1 VTPVP
6 ENHDEITNSRLRR
19 AQFAWA
25 MYDFANTIFSMNIVT
40 FFFSPW
46 IIITLGVEDIWF
58 SLAYS
63 ASMIV
68 VAFTMPGLGRK
79 ADQTAGKIR
88 GLRSYTLM
96 CVFFTVLLSLV
107 AILHLSLTITA
118 ALALL
123 CFACA
128 NYYYEGGI
136 TYYNALLSDVSNPS
150 NVGKIS
156 GIGVGL
162 GYIGAIAGLWLV
174 APFVDGSLSSSMSGR
189 EYAFLPTAMF
199 FLIFAL
205 PAFFWIKEHEHTQP
219 SSATE
224 ESYFKRMSLTLKET
238 RDYPGVLRFL
248 ISDFLV
254 EDAIATTIVFMA
266 VYAEAVVGFA
276 EADKRILFLSST
288 AFAFVGSFLF
298 GYLAD
303 RIRPKNAL
311 IIALIGWVSV
321 LAIGVGVSSRSTLYV
336 VGGLVGM
343 FLGAVWTTAR
353 PLLNSLVPAEKLGQ
367 FYGLYSLSGRSAA
380 TVGPLI
386 WGLIA
391 LIGKHDMP
399 LGRAALSV
407 LSSLGVSI
415 TENLTA
421 TIHYRLALASLLV
434 AMLAGLM
441 GFVKVPN
448 RRRYSKE

>member
-1 VTPVP
+1 ML
-6 ENHDEITNSRLRR
+6 ENHMRKSEKGIRR

-88 GLRSYTLM
+88 GLRSFTLM
-96 CVFFTVLLSLV
+96 CILFTVLLSLV
-107 AILHLSLTITA
+107 AILHLGLTVTA

-162 GYIGAIAGLWLV
+162 GYIGAIAGLWLA
-174 APFVDGSLSSSMSGR
+174 APFVDGTLSSSMSGR
-189 EYAFLPTAMF
+189 EYAFLPTAIF

-205 PAFFWIKEHEHTQP
+205 PAFFWIKEREHTQP
-219 SSATE
+219 SPVAE
-224 ESYFKRMSLTLKET
+224 ENYFKRMSETLKET

-276 EADKRILFLSST
+276 EAEKRILFLSST
-288 AFAFVGSFLF
+288 AFAFAGSFLF
-298 GYLAD
+298 GYLSD

-311 IIALIGWVSV
+311 IIALVGWVSV
-321 LAIGVGVSSRSTLYV
+321 LAIGVGVSSKSILYV
-336 VGGLVGM
+336 VGALVGM

-391 LIGKHDMP
+391 LLGKHDMP
-399 LGRAALSV
+399 LGRIALST
-407 LSSLGVSI
+407 LSSLGVNI

-421 TIHYRLALASLLV
+421 TIHYRLALASLLI
-434 AMLAGLM
+434 AMLAGLA
-441 GFVKVPN
+441 GFIKVPN
-448 RRRYSKE
+448 RRRYSSE

>member
-1 VTPVP
+1 M
-6 ENHDEITNSRLRR
+6 RR

-63 ASMIV
+63 ISMIA
-68 VAFTMPGLGRK
+68 VALTMPSLGRK
-79 ADQTAGKIR
+79 ADQTAGKVR
-88 GLRSYTLM
+88 GLRSYTLL
-96 CVFFTVLLSLV
+96 CVLFTVFLSLS
-107 AILHLSLTITA
+107 AISHLSLTITA
-118 ALALL
+118 ALALF

-136 TYYNALLSDVSNPS
+136 TFYNALLSDVSNTD
-150 NVGKIS
+150 NVGKVS
-156 GIGVGL
+156 GIGVGV
-162 GYIGAIAGLWLV
+162 GYVGAIAGLWLV
-174 APFVDGSLSSSMSGR
+174 APFTDGSLSPSMSGR
-189 EYAFLPTAMF
+189 EYAFLPTAVF

-205 PAFFWIKEHEHTQP
+205 PAFFWIKEREHAR
-219 SSATE
+219 SSTAAG
-224 ESYFKRMSLTLKET
+224 ESYFRRMSLTLKET

-276 EADKRILFLSST
+276 ENDRRILFLSST
-288 AFAFVGSFLF
+288 AFAFAGSFLF
-298 GYLAD
+298 GWLAD
-303 RIRPKNAL
+303 RIRAKNAL
-311 IIALIGWVSV
+311 LIALIGWVSV
-321 LAIGVGVSSRSTLYV
+321 LAIGVGVTGKSVLYV
-336 VGGLVGM
+336 IGALVGM

-353 PLLNSLVPAEKLGQ
+353 PLLNSLVPEEKLGQ

-386 WGLIA
+386 WGFVA
-391 LIGKHDMP
+391 LLGKQDMP
-399 LGRAALSV
+399 LGRAALSI
-407 LSSLGVSI
+407 LSALGI
-415 TENLTA
+415 EATEGLKA
-421 TIHYRLALASLLV
+421 TIHYRLALASLLI
-434 AMLAGLM
+434 AMLAGLV
-441 GFVKVPN
+441 GFIKVPN

>member
-1 VTPVP
+1 VTDETVSQ
-6 ENHDEITNSRLRR
+6 HDRLRR

-63 ASMIV
+63 TSMIA

-88 GLRSYTLM
+88 GLRSFTLM
-96 CVFFTVLLSLV
+96 CVLFTVLLSLV
-107 AILHLSLTITA
+107 AILHLSLAVTA

-136 TYYNALLSDVSNPS
+136 TYYNALLSDVSNPG

-162 GYIGAIAGLWLV
+162 GYIGAIAGLWMV
-174 APFVDGSLSSSMSGR
+174 APFVDGSVSPEMAGR
-189 EYAFLPTAMF
+189 EYAFLPTAVLV
-199 FLIFAL
+199 LIFAL
-205 PAFFWIKEHEHTQP
+205 PAFFWIKEREHAQP
-219 SSATE
+219 PSAAKE
-224 ESYFKRMSLTLKET
+224 NYFKRMSQTLKET
-238 RDYPGVLRFL
+238 RHYPGVLRFL
-248 ISDFLV
+248 ICDFFV

-276 EADKRILFLSST
+276 EADKRILFLTST

-303 RIRPKNAL
+303 RIRAKNAL

-321 LAIGVGVSSRSTLYV
+321 LAIGVVVSEKSTLYV

-353 PLLNSLVPAEKLGQ
+353 PLLNTLVPPEKLGQ

-391 LIGKHDMP
+391 LLGKYDMP
-399 LGRAALSV
+399 LGKAALST
-407 LSSLGVSI
+407 LSSLGVTI

-434 AMLAGLM
+434 AMLAGLV
-441 GFVKVPN
+441 GFIKVPN
-448 RRRYSKE
+448 RRRYSNN

>member
-1 VTPVP
+1 MTDEAVSR
-6 ENHDEITNSRLRR
+6 HDRLRR
-19 AQFAWA
+19 ARFAWA

-46 IIITLGVEDIWF
+46 IIITLGLEDIWF

-68 VAFTMPGLGRK
+68 VACTMPGLGRK

-96 CVFFTVLLSLV
+96 CVLFTVLLSLV
-107 AILHLSLTITA
+107 AILHLSLTVTA

-128 NYYYEGGI
+128 NYFYEGGI
-136 TYYNALLSDVSNPS
+136 TYYNALLSDVSNPN
-150 NVGKIS
+150 NVGKVS

-174 APFVDGSLSSSMSGR
+174 APFVDGSLSPSMSGR
-189 EYAFLPTAMF
+189 EYAFFPTAIL

-205 PAFFWIKEHEHTQP
+205 PAFFWIKEREHPQP
-219 SSATE
+219 SSAAE
-224 ESYFKRMSLTLKET
+224 EGYFKRMSQTLKET

-248 ISDFLV
+248 ISDFFV

-276 EADKRILFLSST
+276 EAEKRILFLTST
-288 AFAFVGSFLF
+288 AFAFAGSFLF

-303 RIRPKNAL
+303 RIRPKKAL
-311 IIALIGWVSV
+311 IIALVGWVSV
-321 LAIGVGVSSRSTLYV
+321 LAIGVVVSDKSTLYV
-336 VGGLVGM
+336 VGGLVGI
-343 FLGAVWTTAR
+343 FLGGVWTTAR

-399 LGRAALSV
+399 LGRGALSV
-407 LSSLGVSI
+407 LSSLGVNI

-434 AMLAGLM
+434 AMLAGLV
-441 GFVKVPN
+441 GFFKVPN
-448 RRRYSKE
+448 RSRYSKE

>member
-1 VTPVP
+1 
-6 ENHDEITNSRLRR
+6 
-19 AQFAWA
+19 

-40 FFFSPW
+40 FYFAPW

-63 ASMIV
+63 VSMIV
-68 VAFTMPGLGRK
+68 VACTMPGLGRK
-79 ADQTAGKIR
+79 ADQTAGKVR

-96 CVFFTVLLSLV
+96 CALFTVLLSLA
-107 AILHLSLTITA
+107 AILHLSLTVTA
-118 ALALL
+118 ALALF

-128 NYYYEGGI
+128 NYFYEGGI
-136 TYYNALLSDVSNPS
+136 TYYNSLLADVSDDS
-150 NVGKIS
+150 NIGAVS
-156 GIGVGL
+156 GIGVGF
-162 GYIGAIAGLWLV
+162 GYAGAIFGLLLV
-174 APFVDGSLSSSMSGR
+174 APFVDGSISSAMSGR
-189 EYAFLPTAMF
+189 EYAFLPTAIL

-205 PAFFWIKEHEHTQP
+205 PAFFWIKERGHAQP
-219 SSATE
+219 SSAAE
-224 ESYFKRMSLTLKET
+224 ESYFERMSLTLKET

-254 EDAIATTIVFMA
+254 EDAIATTIVFIA
-266 VYAEAVVGFA
+266 VYAEAVVGFV
-276 EADKRILFLSST
+276 EDDKLVLFVLST
-288 AFAFVGSFLF
+288 VFAFAGSFLF
-298 GYLAD
+298 GMLAD
-303 RIRPKNAL
+303 WIKPKNAL

-321 LAIGVGVSSRSTLYV
+321 LAIGVGVSNKSVLYV
-336 VGGLVGM
+336 VGALVGM
-343 FLGAVWTTAR
+343 FLGAVWTTSR

-386 WGLIA
+386 WGLLA

-399 LGRAALSV
+399 LGRASLSV

-434 AMLAGLM
+434 AMLAGLV
-441 GFVKVPN
+441 GFIKVPN
-448 RRRYSKE
+448 RRRYGKE